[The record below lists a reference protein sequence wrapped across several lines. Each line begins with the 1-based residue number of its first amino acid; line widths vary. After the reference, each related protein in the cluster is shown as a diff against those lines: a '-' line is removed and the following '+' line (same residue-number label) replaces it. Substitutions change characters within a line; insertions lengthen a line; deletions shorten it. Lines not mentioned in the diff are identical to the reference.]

1 MVDLLLLRK
10 IYSFLFL
17 FLFLEKKGGGK
28 GREGIPKERPKNMHG
43 CNEAKSYRN
52 KRSPVL
58 WQTRPG
64 PSQKNLLALRIG
76 IRLTE
81 TVTVA
86 VTVTMQLVG
95 QSEGKLRVPVVF
107 AREVPTMEIMVEV
120 PVVVVRGGDGDA
132 IVLAT
137 EAVPEVPMKPGDVPV
152 LEPVPVS
159 A

>member
-1 MVDLLLLRK
+1 
-10 IYSFLFL
+10 
-17 FLFLEKKGGGK
+17 
-28 GREGIPKERPKNMHG
+28 MHG
-43 CNEAKSYRN
+43 CNEAKGNRN
-52 KRSPVL
+52 EISPVL
-58 WQTRPG
+58 WQTRPR

-86 VTVTMQLVG
+86 VTVSMQLVG

-107 AREVPTMEIMVEV
+107 GREVPTMEIMVEV

-152 LEPVPVS
+152 LEPVPVPAGNVPVS
-159 A
+159 DSVPVRG